1 MRTLLNISAFIL
13 LVLVVARLAS
23 AETQSTPSTQAAPT
37 RIVSVG
43 GALTEIVYAL
53 NAADKLV
60 GVDTTSQY
68 PETATQL
75 PQVGY
80 QRQLSAEGVLSLKP
94 DVILLTEEAGPP
106 AVLEQI
112 KAAGIKVITL
122 PAEHSVEGVIKKIH
136 GVAEAVGKVPEGEAM
151 ILEFK
156 RKLSAAQQALPQT
169 NKPNI
174 VFLLNVGGGSPM
186 AAGRNTAA
194 NAMIALA
201 GGNNA
206 FGDTHD
212 GYKPVSSEAMIAANP
227 GIILL
232 TKDTL
237 DTLGGIDKA
246 VAIPGVAL
254 TDAGKNKRI
263 VTLDSLYLL
272 GFGPRL
278 PEAVQELGQLLHKG
292 Q

>member
-1 MRTLLNISAFIL
+1 MRTLLNLSVFTL
-13 LVLVVARLAS
+13 LVFVIARVAM
-23 AETQSTPSTQAAPT
+23 AETQPAATQ
-37 RIVSVG
+37 RIISVG

-53 NAADKLV
+53 NADKQLV

-68 PETATQL
+68 PATATKL

-80 QRQLSAEGVLSLKP
+80 QRQLSAEGVLSLQP
-94 DVILLTEEAGPP
+94 DVIVLTEEAGPP

-112 KAAGIKVITL
+112 KAAGIKLVTL
-122 PAEHSVEGVIKKIH
+122 PAEPSADGVVKKIQ
-136 GVAEAVGKVPEGEAM
+136 GIAAAIGKTAEGEVM
-151 ILEFK
+151 VLEFK
-156 RKLSAAQQALPQT
+156 RKLAAAQQALPQT

-174 VFLLNVGGGSPM
+174 VFLLNVGNGSPM

-201 GGNNA
+201 GGKNA

-227 GIILL
+227 EIIML

-237 DTLGGIDKA
+237 EALGGIDKA
-246 VAIPGVAL
+246 IAIPGVSL
-254 TDAGKNKRI
+254 TTAGKTQRI
-263 VTLDSLYLL
+263 VTMDSLYML

-278 PEAVQELGQLLHKG
+278 PEAVQELAQLLHKG

>member
-1 MRTLLNISAFIL
+1 MRTLLNISAFFL
-13 LVLVVARLAS
+13 LVFVVTRLAI
-23 AETQSTPSTQAAPT
+23 AETESAPSTQTTTP
-37 RIVSVG
+37 RIISVG

-68 PETATQL
+68 PESATKL

-136 GVAEAVGKVPEGEAM
+136 GVAEAVGKVPEGDTM

-169 NKPNI
+169 DKPNI

-227 GIILL
+227 SIILL

-263 VTLDSLYLL
+263 VTMDSLYLL

-278 PEAVQELGQLLHKG
+278 PEAVQELGQLLHKK

>member
-1 MRTLLNISAFIL
+1 MRTLLNLSVFAL
-13 LVLVVARLAS
+13 LIFVIARVAM
-23 AETQSTPSTQAAPT
+23 AETQPAAPQ

-53 NAADKLV
+53 NADKQLV

-68 PETATQL
+68 PATATKL

-80 QRQLSAEGVLSLKP
+80 QRQLSAEGVLSLRP
-94 DVILLTEEAGPP
+94 DVIVLTEEAGPP

-112 KAAGIKVITL
+112 KAAGIKLVTL
-122 PAEHSVEGVIKKIH
+122 PAEPSADGVVKKIQ
-136 GVAEAVGKVPEGEAM
+136 GIAAAIGKTAEGEAM
-151 ILEFK
+151 VLEFK
-156 RKLSAAQQALPQT
+156 RKLAAAQQALPQT

-174 VFLLNVGGGSPM
+174 VFLLNVGNGSPM

-194 NAMIALA
+194 NAMIGLA

-227 GIILL
+227 NIIML

-237 DTLGGIDKA
+237 ETLGGIDKA
-246 VAIPGVAL
+246 IAIPGVSL
-254 TDAGKNKRI
+254 TTAGKTQRI
-263 VTLDSLYLL
+263 VTMDSLYML

-278 PEAVQELGQLLHKG
+278 PEAVQELAQLLHKG

>member
-1 MRTLLNISAFIL
+1 MRTLLHIATFFA
-13 LVLVVARLAS
+13 LVLVITRLAM
-23 AETQSTPSTQAAPT
+23 AETESTPTTP
-37 RIVSVG
+37 RLVSVG

-53 NAADKLV
+53 NADKQLV

-68 PETATQL
+68 PETATKL

-80 QRQLSAEGVLSLKP
+80 QRQLSAEGVLSLRP
-94 DVILLTEEAGPP
+94 DVIVLTEEAGPP

-112 KAAGIKVITL
+112 KAAGIKLVTL
-122 PAEHSVEGVIKKIH
+122 PAEPSADGVVKKIQ
-136 GVAEAVGKVPEGEAM
+136 GIAAAIGKTAEGEAM
-151 ILEFK
+151 VLEFK
-156 RKLSAAQQALPQT
+156 RKLAAAQQALPQT

-174 VFLLNVGGGSPM
+174 VFLLNVGNGSPM

-194 NAMIALA
+194 NAMIGLA

-212 GYKPVSSEAMIAANP
+212 GYKPVSNEAMIAANP
-227 GIILL
+227 DIIML

-237 DTLGGIDKA
+237 ETLGGIDKA
-246 VAIPGVAL
+246 IAIPGVSL
-254 TDAGKNKRI
+254 TTAGKTQRI
-263 VTLDSLYLL
+263 VTMDSLYML

-278 PEAVQELGQLLHKG
+278 PEAVQELAQLLHKG